1 MDNTP
6 SLALCSSLSR
16 SPSPS
21 LIVQPDHFYKSD
33 AEPSS
38 ASLGLGLPGQLLS
51 PDDDPLASRGI
62 PVFKPSLSD
71 FSDFEGYMERVE
83 CWGMRS
89 GIVKVIPPK
98 EWYAVLRV
106 NYRKC
111 LVQTCS

>member
-1 MDNTP
+1 MINVGPRVRPFLSHVRGSNKQLYADEIVE
-6 SLALCSSLSR
+6 LAE
-16 SPSPS
+16 
-21 LIVQPDHFYKSD
+21 
-33 AEPSS
+33 A
-38 ASLGLGLPGQLLS
+38 
-51 PDDDPLASRGI
+51 PDDDPLAPRGI

-71 FSDFEGYMERVE
+71 FLDFEGYMERVE

-111 LVQTCS
+111 LVQTCSSG